1 MSHVDQLHMRP
12 FQSLKTVVS
21 TRQNPL
27 AVFERL
33 CIAEHY
39 ECEREGDATLYLSA
53 PGLWCLH
60 DLTITWKPEAEQI
73 QVFLSLGDRYPGG
86 RSDDICRLM
95 SLINE
100 RLTSGHFDFWAESG
114 GLVYRNTLSLRGG
127 AKLKTEQ
134 AQDLIA
140 MALDAA
146 ERGYP
151 ACQYVVWAGKSPED
165 ALTSALVD
173 LAARP

>member
-1 MSHVDQLHMRP
+1 MSHVDQQNMRP
-12 FQSLKTVVS
+12 FGSLKTVVNLRHS
-21 TRQNPL
+21 PL
-27 AVFERL
+27 DVFKRI
-33 CIAEHY
+33 CIAENYPY
-39 ECEREGDATLYLSA
+39 EMEGTNVLHASVS
-53 PGLWCLH
+53 GLWCLH
-60 DLTITWKPEAEQI
+60 DITISWKPDLEQVH
-73 QVFLSLGDRYPGG
+73 VFLAFGDRYPGG

-100 RLTSGHFDFWAESG
+100 RLPSGHFDFWSTSG

-127 AKLKTEQ
+127 AKLMTEQ

-140 MALDAA
+140 QALDAA

-173 LAARP
+173 LAAHP